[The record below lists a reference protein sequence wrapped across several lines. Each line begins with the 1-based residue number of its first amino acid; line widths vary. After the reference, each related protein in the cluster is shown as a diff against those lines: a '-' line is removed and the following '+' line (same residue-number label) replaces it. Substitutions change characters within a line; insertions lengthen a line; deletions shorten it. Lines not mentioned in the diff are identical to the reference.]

1 MISDEKM
8 MAVLGSPISHSLSPK
23 LHNLAYSRLGV
34 KANYQSFEV
43 NSGDLSR
50 FLDAHTPEL
59 WSGFS
64 LTMPLKEEAF
74 QLITKL
80 DSDAKGASAINTLI
94 SDGENWAGINTDV
107 FGFRYIFES
116 FDVFDNE
123 FDSVSILGA
132 GGTARA
138 ALVALDGFSGEI
150 NVFRR
155 SKARDLSLGLA
166 NPRASIRDWED
177 VSEAFNSRIIINA
190 LPIEGINSISNLIRR
205 VGVVIDALYHPW
217 PTLLSESQNGRY
229 ISGKDLLVAQ
239 ALRQIELFSGRDIA
253 RGEFFAFL
261 RSSI

>member
-43 NSGDLSR
+43 NSGELSR

-74 QLITKL
+74 QLITRL
-80 DSDAKGASAINTLI
+80 ESDAKAASAINTLV
-94 SDGENWAGINTDV
+94 SDGENWTGINTDV
-107 FGFRYIFES
+107 FGFRYILET

-123 FDSVSILGA
+123 SDSVSILGA

-155 SKARDLSLGLA
+155 SNARDLSLGLA
-166 NPRASIRDWED
+166 NY
-177 VSEAFNSRIIINA
+177 N
-190 LPIEGINSISNLIRR
+190 
-205 VGVVIDALYHPW
+205 
-217 PTLLSESQNGRY
+217 
-229 ISGKDLLVAQ
+229 
-239 ALRQIELFSGRDIA
+239 
-253 RGEFFAFL
+253 
-261 RSSI
+261 